1 MLHTIYIDQQSNRV
15 VRVSPQQNIY
25 RTLFKINGVFSVLR
39 YIREH
44 EKSIQ
49 TNCFSFMW
57 YPGHGIVKS
66 PAEIPNEEKERLA
79 KLSNS
84 IHAIEIL
91 WRAVSIHVENF
102 SNSFFNNR
110 LEKEL
115 VNYEIDRNIQ
125 ENAESV
131 FNMVSKNVG
140 FSKDALVKT
149 KVLHEEEIYHMKKNL
164 YFSAME
170 FQKRLEESDEPLDDL
185 INYLR
190 EFYLR
195 W

>member
-1 MLHTIYIDQQSNRV
+1 MLHTIYIDQKSNRI
-15 VRVSPQQNIY
+15 VRVSPQANIY
-25 RTLFKINGVFSVLR
+25 RTLFKVDGVFSLLR
-39 YIREH
+39 YIREQ
-44 EKSIQ
+44 EKSIL
-49 TNCFSFMW
+49 TNCFSYVW
-57 YPGHGIVKS
+57 YPGHGIIKS
-66 PAEIPNEEKERLA
+66 PATIPESETQRLA

-84 IHAIEIL
+84 INAIEIL

-102 SNSFFNNR
+102 SNAFFNNR
-110 LEKEL
+110 LEKDL
-115 VNYEIDRNIQ
+115 VNYEIDNNLHGV
-125 ENAESV
+125 EGSV
-131 FNMVSKNVG
+131 FEEVSKNVG

-149 KVLHEEEIYHMKKNL
+149 KILHEEELYHMKRNL

-170 FQKRLEESDEPLDDL
+170 FQKKLEQSNEPLDDL